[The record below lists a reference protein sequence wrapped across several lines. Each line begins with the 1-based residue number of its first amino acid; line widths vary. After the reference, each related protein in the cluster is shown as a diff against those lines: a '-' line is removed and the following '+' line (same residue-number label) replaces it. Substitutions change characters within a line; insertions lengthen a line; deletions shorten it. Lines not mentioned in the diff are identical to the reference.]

1 MKSKIIVAALMLAL
15 VAGCSWTS
23 AERYEFIEGLVKD
36 YQQQSSAMSQV
47 IADVKVELAKYPD
60 SEKFQKLLDETEA
73 RKAEIDVLAT
83 QYEARLTAIDKE
95 SPGADW
101 QAVGAGMTTAAP
113 MIPPPW
119 GAIVGI
125 AGTIIAG
132 VGTASSRKSATK
144 AEKLEKKYQAH
155 KNGVE
160 AIKIGMD
167 VDAQKNLFNAI
178 GEARKALGVV

>member
-15 VAGCSWTS
+15 VAGCSWTG

-73 RKAEIDVLAT
+73 GKAEIDVLAT
-83 QYEARLTAIDKE
+83 QYEARLSAIDKE

-113 MIPPPW
+113 MMPPPW

-125 AGTIIAG
+125 
-132 VGTASSRKSATK
+132 VGTVVGGIGTAQARKSS
-144 AEKLEKKYQAH
+144 KKYQAH

-160 AIKIGMD
+160 AVKIGMD
-167 VDAQKNLFNAI
+167 ADAQKKLFEAI
-178 GEARKALGVV
+178 GKARASLGVN